1 MKIKK
6 IEKIKKIKIKIKKL
20 KRKITYFGSVLT
32 KYHFQ
37 PSQEVRAGHSRG
49 HIYKKIN
56 KSIVNM

>member
-1 MKIKK
+1 MKIKR

-20 KRKITYFGSVLT
+20 KRELTYFGSVLT

-37 PSQEVRAGHSRG
+37 PSLEVRAGHSVG
-49 HIYKKIN
+49 HIYQEIN